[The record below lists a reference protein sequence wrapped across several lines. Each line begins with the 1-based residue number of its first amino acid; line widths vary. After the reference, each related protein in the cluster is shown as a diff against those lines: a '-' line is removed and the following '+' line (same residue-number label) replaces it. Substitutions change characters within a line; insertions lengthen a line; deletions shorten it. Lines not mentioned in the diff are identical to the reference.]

1 VSPARAGLAAV
12 GVVLAA
18 AAMAVAGCGMP
29 LSDGAEPLPAELA
42 ELAPLPQQESAIAAP
57 TQVTD
62 LAWVKG
68 DRLRLAPREVM
79 ATDTATQA
87 AAALAAVIAGPNPDE
102 LARGLSTEVP
112 PDLLA
117 TLILEGNSAIVDLQ
131 GSGDGPGT
139 GNVTLGTAQ
148 LALAVLLVPGVDS
161 VTFTVQGVPAEV
173 PRGDGKVRPGP
184 VTLVDYAA
192 LLGGRGTR

>member
-1 VSPARAGLAAV
+1 MSPARVGLAAV
-12 GVVLAA
+12 GVGLAGL
-18 AAMAVAGCGMP
+18 MAVAGCGMP

-131 GSGDGPGT
+131 GSGDGSGT
-139 GNVTLGTAQ
+139 GDVTLGTAQ

-161 VTFTVQGVPAEV
+161 VTFTVEGAPAEV
-173 PRGDGKVRPGP
+173 PRGDGRVRPGP
-184 VTLVDYAA
+184 VTLVDYAS

>member
-1 VSPARAGLAAV
+1 MSRRRAAL
-12 GVVLAA
+12 
-18 AAMAVAGCGMP
+18 AVAGVALAASLPACGLP
-29 LSDGAEPLPAELA
+29 LSDGAEPLPPELA
-42 ELAPLPQQESAIAAP
+42 ELAPLPQQESAIASP

-68 DRLRLAPREVM
+68 GRLRLAPREVM
-79 ATDTATQA
+79 ATDRATQA
-87 AAALAAVIAGPNPDE
+87 AAALAAVIAGPDERE

-117 TLILEGNSAIVDLQ
+117 TLILDGSRAVVDLQ
-131 GSGDGPGT
+131 GPGDGPGT

-173 PRGDGKVRPGP
+173 PRADGTVRPGP
-184 VTLVDYAA
+184 VTLDDYVS
-192 LLGGRGTR
+192 LLGPRGKR